1 MSIGPMP
8 ADVYRLDS
16 CNRCARADNCY
27 STEIEVAYEGEV
39 AICGGCIGDLAVAAG
54 YDIAGTKLADAI
66 ARAETA
72 EAEAADSKAKLA
84 EAKRVLDSWNKPLP
98 APRKPAAK

>member
-8 ADVYRLDS
+8 ADVYRLNS

-39 AICGGCIGDLAVAAG
+39 AICGGCIGDLALAAG
-54 YDIAGTKLADAI
+54 YDIAGTKLAEAL
-66 ARAETA
+66 ARAD
-72 EAEAADSKAKLA
+72 EAERSADAARAQLA
-84 EAKRVLDSWNKPLP
+84 AVQVALRK
-98 APRKPAAK
+98 KPAAK